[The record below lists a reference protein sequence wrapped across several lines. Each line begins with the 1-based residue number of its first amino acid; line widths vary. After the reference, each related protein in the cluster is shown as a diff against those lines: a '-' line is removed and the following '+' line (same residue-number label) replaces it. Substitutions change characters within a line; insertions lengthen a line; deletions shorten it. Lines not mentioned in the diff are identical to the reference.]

1 MSSIVAIAEKI
12 KAMQSAI
19 ASMIGIVVA
28 IGGCVFYVEN
38 NFANA
43 QDVKDVVK
51 NQNIQIRQNL
61 MFQLEYYDDKIKKL
75 ELEKSRNE
83 ELLKDSR
90 VTATTRAYTRKPEDI
105 KDEVQELKM
114 RRDIIRQDLINSQ
127 NRASSK

>member
-1 MSSIVAIAEKI
+1 MITIFAEKI
-12 KAMQSAI
+12 KAMQTTI
-19 ASMIGIVVA
+19 ASIIGIVAAV
-28 IGGCVFYVEN
+28 GGCVFYVEN

-61 MFQLEYYDDKIKKL
+61 VFQMEFYDDKIKKL
-75 ELEKSRNE
+75 ELEKARNE

-90 VTATTRAYTRKPEDI
+90 VSATTRAYTRKPDDI
-105 KDEVQELKM
+105 KDEIQELKL

-127 NRASSK
+127 ARAVSK